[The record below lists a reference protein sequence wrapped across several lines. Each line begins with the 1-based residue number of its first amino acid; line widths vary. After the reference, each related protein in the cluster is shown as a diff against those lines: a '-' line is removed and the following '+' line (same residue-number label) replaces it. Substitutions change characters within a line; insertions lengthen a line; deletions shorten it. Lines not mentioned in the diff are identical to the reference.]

1 MPANAKLTVGALEK
15 LPAKV
20 KIVALGQSVS
30 VISVASNKSANGMIK
45 RHCVPCGFKLSGN
58 MSNHKKDVHGGL
70 EVESVKCTGD

>member
-1 MPANAKLTVGALEK
+1 MPVIARLTVGALEK

-20 KIVALGQSVS
+20 KIAGAGSVCGS

-45 RHCVPCGFKLSGN
+45 RHCGPC
-58 MSNHKKDVHGGL
+58 KKKVHEGV